1 MPAITQLIPNFLGG
15 VSRQNDDR
23 KLEGQVSECINGY
36 PDPTYGL
43 LKRPG
48 MKFIDKLKNNAGT
61 AFNKAALDGAIWTFI
76 DRGAQGSY
84 VAVIKGSTIYAWTID
99 GEWCDVTDLTQV
111 GTGPFQS
118 YLTGTTSDDYHF
130 RSIQDTT
137 IITNKLTTVTP
148 QTTQLVTPKTTAT
161 LKLLTLVDTYS
172 YTVTIQN
179 IEAQVTAQNNTTFD
193 DMLLYDAAAVNVNHH
208 LIDKIKSVIE
218 AQHTAGNTD
227 FDGIWYL
234 EGYNNSIDIKRS
246 TGANAVVT
254 DYSAVTGG
262 LISFDIDARGGLNN
276 TALEVFEDDV
286 TDVSKLP
293 LESFSGRVVKILNSD
308 SAEDDYYVEFVAYDT
323 TLNRG
328 RGYWKETRGP
338 NVLPGFN
345 ASTMPH
351 ALINT
356 GPLTFTFGEISWTN
370 RLAGDDITNP
380 QPSFVNK
387 KINAT
392 FFYNNRFGVLSEDN
406 VIFGVANDAY
416 NFFAKSALTQI
427 DSDPIDVNVSSV
439 RPVTLTDVL
448 PAPQGLVIFSGT
460 QQFLILATESGVLT
474 PSQTLVRA
482 VSNYEMDVNIS
493 PVDVGTTIAFLSK
506 VSGYSKLF
514 YMQLRDVDQNPSVI
528 DISKIVLEWI
538 PNSIDRLVVSPQNS
552 LIALIDRQ
560 DIDGQDSYIYLYR
573 FYNNGDKDVMQAWT
587 KWQLT
592 GAIQDINI
600 LGDDMIIVSQH
611 EDEYTL
617 NKITLDELPTGKV
630 SVTSGN
636 ACLDMAAR
644 PFDPGTGNAV
654 VYDSANDVTKI
665 YTPYSLF
672 NNVQGTV
679 LIADPN
685 ADAGYSVK
693 ATPKSDTDGPYFEVA
708 KDFRALEDGILIG
721 YDYNFEVTLPKFYFR
736 RDEQTTDFT
745 ANLTIS
751 RVNVS
756 VGRSGTTTF
765 KTKLT
770 NSKEWM
776 DVKEVTAIDSY
787 QANSEPVQPEYRFVV
802 PIHQRN
808 INFELQV
815 TSNQPYPVSLVSMMW
830 EGNYSPRYYRR
841 S

>member
-15 VSRQNDDR
+15 VSRQNDDK

-61 AFNKAALDGAIWTFI
+61 PFNKAALDGAVWTFI

-84 VAVIKGSTIYAWTID
+84 VAAIKGSTVYAWTVD
-99 GEWCDVTDLTQV
+99 GDWCTVTNN
-111 GTGPFQS
+111 GAA
-118 YLTGTTSDDYHF
+118 YLTGTSFNDYHF

-137 IITNKLTTVTP
+137 IITNKTIDTEMQPAGTFVANS
-148 QTTQLVTPKTTAT
+148 VAT
-161 LKLLTLVDTYS
+161 LKLLTLVETFE
-172 YTVTIQN
+172 YTVTIQH

-193 DMLLYDAAAVNVNHH
+193 DMLLYDSGDVDTNHH

-218 AQHTAGNTD
+218 AQHTASNSD

-234 EGYNNSIDIKRS
+234 EGYNNSIVIKRG
-246 TGANAVVT
+246 TGTNGVVT
-254 DYSAVTGG
+254 DYSAVTGTPVA
-262 LISFDIDARGGLNN
+262 FDIDARGGLNN

-293 LESFSGRVVKILNSD
+293 LESFTNHNVKILNSD
-308 SAEDDYYVEFVAYDT
+308 AAEDDYHVKFVAYDT

-328 RGYWKETRGP
+328 RGFWKETVARDAS
-338 NVLPGFN
+338 PGLI

-356 GPLTFTFGEISWTN
+356 GPLTFTFDTINWTD
-370 RLAGDDITNP
+370 RLAGDNTTNP

-387 KINAT
+387 KINST
-392 FFYNNRFGVLSEDN
+392 FFYNNRFGILSEDN
-406 VIFGVANDAY
+406 VILGVANDAY

-460 QQFLILATESGVLT
+460 QQFLILAPESGVLT
-474 PSQTLVRA
+474 PSQTIVRA

-560 DIDGQDSYIYLYR
+560 NSYIYLYR

-592 GAIQDINI
+592 GTIQDINI
-600 LGDDMIIVSQH
+600 IGDDMFIVSQH

-636 ACLDMAAR
+636 SCLDMATR

-654 VYDSANDVTKI
+654 VYDSTNDVTKI

-672 NNVQGTV
+672 NTVQGTI

-685 ADAGYSVK
+685 DEAGYSVK
-693 ATPKSDTDGPYFEVA
+693 ATPKSDTNGPYFEVA
-708 KDFRALEDGILIG
+708 KDLTTLENGMLIG

-770 NSKEWM
+770 DSKEWM
-776 DVKEVTAIDSY
+776 DVKEVAAVDSY

-808 INFELQV
+808 INFELKV

-841 S
+841 A

>member
-1 MPAITQLIPNFLGG
+1 MAAITQLIPNFLGG
-15 VSRQNDDR
+15 VSKQNDDR

-84 VAVIKGSTIYAWTID
+84 VAAIKGSTIYAWTID
-99 GEWCDVTDLTQV
+99 GQWCDVTDLTQV
-111 GTGPFQS
+111 GMGPFQS

-148 QTTQLVTPKTTAT
+148 QNTQLVTPNTTAT
-161 LKLLTLVDTYS
+161 LKLLTLVNSFEYI
-172 YTVTIQN
+172 VNIQN
-179 IEAQVTAQNNTTFD
+179 IELKVTAGATTTFD
-193 DMLLYDAAAVNVNHH
+193 DMLLYDSGDVNISEH
-208 LIDKIKSVIE
+208 LIDKIKNFIE
-218 AQHTAGNTD
+218 VRHTSGNND
-227 FDGIWYL
+227 FNGTWYL
-234 EGYNNSIDIKRS
+234 EGYNNSIVIKRS
-246 TGANAVVT
+246 SGTNAVVT

-262 LISFDIDARGGLNN
+262 LLAFDIDARGGLNN
-276 TALEVFEDDV
+276 NALEVFVDDV

-293 LESFSGRVVKILNSD
+293 LESFGGHVVRILNSD

-328 RGYWKETRGP
+328 RGYWKETIGP
-338 NVLPGFN
+338 SVLRGFN

-370 RLAGDDITNP
+370 RLVGDDITNP
-380 QPSFVNK
+380 MPSFVNK

-416 NFFAKSALTQI
+416 NFFVKSALTQI

-514 YMQLRDVDQNPSVI
+514 YMQLQDVDQNPNVI

-552 LIALIDRQ
+552 LIVLIDR
-560 DIDGQDSYIYLYR
+560 QDSYIYLYR

-592 GAIQDINI
+592 GTIQDINI
-600 LGDDMIIVSQH
+600 LGDDMIIISQH

-636 ACLDMAAR
+636 SCLDMAAR

-654 VYDSANDVTKI
+654 VYDSVNDVTKI

-708 KDFRALEDGILIG
+708 KDFRALEDGMLIG